1 MLIIETNMSTIWH
14 QSAEYKNKCELNLA
28 KSINN
33 RNKCEH
39 NLAKSADHLSK
50 SEHNL
55 AKNQLNIKTNESP
68 IWQKCI
74 RMRLFWLVFNHCGDD
89 HECMRIEYE

>member
-1 MLIIETNMSTIWH
+1 MSLIWQNQSIIETNVSIIW
-14 QSAEYKNKCELNLA
+14 Q
-28 KSINN
+28 KS
-33 RNKCEH
+33 
-39 NLAKSADHLSK
+39 SDPLSK
-50 SEHNL
+50 CEHNL
-55 AKNQLNIKTNESP
+55 AKNQLNIKTNVSP